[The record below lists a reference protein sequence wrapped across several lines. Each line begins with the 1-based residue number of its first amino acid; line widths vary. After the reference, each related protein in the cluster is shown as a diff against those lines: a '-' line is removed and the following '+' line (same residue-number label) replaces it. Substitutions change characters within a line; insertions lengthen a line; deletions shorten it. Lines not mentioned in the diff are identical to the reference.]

1 MIIAIE
7 GTVRIQGDKNEVLA
21 EATTILHNVYCGL
34 VERYGK
40 EEADDQI
47 ADIAQLA
54 VMSEKEI
61 SELAKAKVGANA
73 LEN

>member
-7 GTVRIQGDKNEVLA
+7 GTVRIQGDKSEVLA

-40 EEADDQI
+40 EEADEQI
-47 ADIAQLA
+47 TDIAQLA

-61 SELAKAKVGANA
+61 AEMARDDAVLVC
-73 LEN
+73 

>member
-21 EATTILHNVYCGL
+21 EATTILHNVYCTL

>member
-7 GTVRIQGDKNEVLA
+7 GTVRIQGDKSEVLA

-40 EEADDQI
+40 EEADEQI
-47 ADIAQLA
+47 ADMAQLA
-54 VMSEKEI
+54 VMSAEEI
-61 SELAKAKVGANA
+61 TELAKAKAGGNA